1 VPVFS
6 SNLPILQAI
15 VGLISGFWAV
25 TENAR
30 LMTGIRY
37 LHISDAGIEGGG
49 GGFDGL

>member
-25 TENAR
+25 VAQ
-30 LMTGIRY
+30 LFG
-37 LHISDAGIEGGG
+37 
-49 GGFDGL
+49 